1 MYFVHSYSHALFQR
15 HQVTNETIGW
25 QLTRP
30 QVDLLFVWFLT
41 LQSCVNSFSQSSKK
55 FSNLT
60 LRNKQHHVNILLMTN
75 IIVSVVIPLVS
86 STDSKIEHWYWE
98 RTGRMC
104 SRSLQASYEICT
116 KCLNFLTTMIKT
128 EKLRKEDQVLW
139 KEIQDLTNQ
148 LKKVTDDMCYYDF
161 YFIYYFANC
170 KLSLV
175 SLSLNFIFCTH
186 CPASNSLA
194 SCRPCYCNI
203 ICL

>member
-1 MYFVHSYSHALFQR
+1 M
-15 HQVTNETIGW
+15 
-25 QLTRP
+25 
-30 QVDLLFVWFLT
+30 
-41 LQSCVNSFSQSSKK
+41 
-55 FSNLT
+55 
-60 LRNKQHHVNILLMTN
+60 LRNKQHHVNILLMSN

-86 STDSKIEHWYWE
+86 STESKIEHWYWE
-98 RTGRMC
+98 RTGRTC

-116 KCLNFLTTMIKT
+116 KCLNFFSTMIET
-128 EKLRKEDQVLW
+128 EKLRKEDQDMKRNSRSNKSIKESHWWHVL
-139 KEIQDLTNQ
+139 LR
-148 LKKVTDDMCYYDF
+148 F

>member
-1 MYFVHSYSHALFQR
+1 M
-15 HQVTNETIGW
+15 
-25 QLTRP
+25 
-30 QVDLLFVWFLT
+30 
-41 LQSCVNSFSQSSKK
+41 
-55 FSNLT
+55 
-60 LRNKQHHVNILLMTN
+60 LRNKQHHVNILLMSNT
-75 IIVSVVIPLVS
+75 IVSVVIPLVS

-98 RTGRMC
+98 RTGRTC

-116 KCLNFLTTMIKT
+116 KCLNFFSTMIET